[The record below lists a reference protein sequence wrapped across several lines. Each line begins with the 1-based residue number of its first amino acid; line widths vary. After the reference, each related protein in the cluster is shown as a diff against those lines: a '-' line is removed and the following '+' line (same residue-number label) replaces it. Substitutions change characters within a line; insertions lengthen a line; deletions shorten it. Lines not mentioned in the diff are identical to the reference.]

1 MAKKRKK
8 INPRILILLAV
19 VGALVVLGGVYFIVK
34 RMPKDPAPLFAKA
47 DAHYEAGEF
56 RQAIRYYSKGLIQ
69 QQRKKIEDADRVFD
83 LAMAELQYATRTP
96 ELSTPQAQKY
106 FMRGYKRLRQTLT
119 IDPNH
124 LDAHRQISGIL
135 WRQLARGNPD
145 DYVTEA
151 DAVLALLDDEEDR
164 EEKAAFYVRRGQ
176 AKALLIHLKP
186 EYLDEALAD
195 FDEAIRLEPT
205 SQDYWLTGKLR
216 LLLQQRQYEE
226 AEKTV
231 LAAIEANPNNAQMYV
246 DYARVLIDSDRR
258 SESLEQIEKAIKVQA
273 DNPVGYL
280 AKANF
285 LIKDQEWEQAL
296 AALDQAAAVDPD
308 DLRVYRLRAFVM
320 KRQFKLTEATAEIRA
335 GLAVIEKLQASEAET
350 QPDLEKYQ
358 LLQQTKVDL
367 YFDLADSLLDE
378 IRVGD
383 EEMTAE
389 QEQAHLDEVRKAME
403 TLDTLIV
410 FREGEAPPRY
420 LKIQGRLA
428 MIDGDRAEAQRK
440 LEAAYEGFEKR
451 NMFEPQTGNLLV
463 RVYLQRRLP
472 AKAEDVLNRFIE
484 RGYGAQ
490 PSVLL
495 SKARIAMHYRE
506 YHQAQKLV
514 ERVLQRDPDNASA
527 KELKMLL
534 NIRTERG
541 AIPAEGE
548 IPITAVAYLLQ
559 QSERKWLEGKRQEA
573 FELVQSLYKRMPENN
588 AVLHRLM
595 TMYLRLDQKAQAQAI
610 LEQAIERDPE
620 NQNLKDELTILKLPN
635 DAERTKARL
644 VMAEKIEDPYTRAMA
659 TAGTYMM
666 VEDMAN
672 YMVHLQEALALADS
686 DSRPRV
692 LERLFRTAIQEEQ
705 WDTVDQCVTIAT
717 DENLDGADGDVFRAQ
732 VYLARGEADEAVQLL
747 TGVVEDRP
755 QHRAARM
762 LLGEAHRVN
771 GDLSLAAEQFEWI
784 YNNDRGYSLAA
795 IQMIQVSRAQADW
808 PAWQRWV
815 ERAHTLVPNNPYVAD
830 QYLEMIEEGSN
841 PEKIIE
847 RREAILRNYPDDIN
861 NRIRLGALYER
872 TNQIAKAEAMY
883 QSIIAKTPDKIGAA
897 AVLIRFYDRIG
908 RTDGIDTIISKLL
921 EQAKTPEEKVAVY
934 LLHARFLRD
943 RSPEQA
949 LFVLDK
955 AIEADPNDP
964 RIYEAQA
971 QIFTIQDQI
980 EKAVEAAEKIVA
992 LRPDDPGQQKRLIVY
1007 RLEAG
1012 QLDQAEAELKQLLEA
1027 DPDDVMA
1034 LTLQGSALAQ
1044 RDDIEGA
1051 KEYYS
1056 KALKINSDS
1065 ALTLVRRAGLYILE
1079 DDLRAAREDLRE
1091 AAAISKSPDV
1101 ALELAKVY
1109 RQLNDVTSAQTSL
1122 QSIIR
1127 DNPGYQPAY
1136 RELADLW
1143 LSTQSW
1149 NRLAPLLESAREQF
1163 PREPAYALRQ
1173 AQMSKLQGNE
1183 GAASASTARAL
1194 QLDPGNEALIRQYLV
1209 QLFASKDY
1217 EKIATETAKYVDREG
1232 MGMWVLALQARA
1244 LAEQGRMDEAEPVFE
1259 RAAREAEGGN
1269 VGFVL
1274 QQYRNVT
1281 DLPSACKRGKEWL
1294 AFRKDDWALHAAIGT
1309 LLRENGDLAGS
1320 KEYMEKAMSLTDD
1333 EDRRAELQIGL
1344 GLTYAEMGE
1353 FDKAE
1358 QAYLSALKT
1367 APDNIFA
1374 LNNLA
1379 YLYVE
1384 SLETPEKALDLARQ
1398 AMVASPNNGSV
1409 LDTYGW
1415 TLARLGEYRDA
1426 VRHLRRAVQ
1435 LLPSAPTRYHLG
1447 WVLEQQGNIAE
1458 ARRQYEAA
1466 RAYLV
1471 DQRDTPLWQDVMTA
1485 LERVRTD
1492 R

>member
-8 INPRILILLAV
+8 INPRVLILLGV
-19 VGALVVLGGVYFIVK
+19 LGALVLLAGAYFVVK
-34 RMPKDPAPLFAKA
+34 KLPRDPAPLFAKA
-47 DAHYEAGEF
+47 DAAYEAGEF
-56 RQAIRYYSKGLIQ
+56 RQAIRFYSKGLIQ
-69 QQRKKIEDADRVFD
+69 QQRKKIEDPDRVYD
-83 LAMAELQYATRTP
+83 LAMSELQYATRTP
-96 ELSTPQAQKY
+96 ELSKPQAQKY

-119 IDPNH
+119 IDPHH
-124 LDAHRQISGIL
+124 LDAHRQIAAIL

-145 DYVTEA
+145 DYIKEA
-151 DAVLALLDDEEDR
+151 DEILSLLDDQEDR
-164 EEKAAFYVRRGQ
+164 EEKAGFYFRRGQ

-186 EYLDEALAD
+186 EYLDGALAD

-205 SQDYWLTGKLR
+205 NQDYWLTGKLR
-216 LLLQQRQYEE
+216 LLLQQRQYGE
-226 AEKTV
+226 AERTV

-258 SESLEQIEKAIKVQA
+258 SEAIAQIDKAIKVEPG
-273 DNPVGYL
+273 NPVGHL
-280 AKANF
+280 ARANF
-285 LIKDQEWEQAL
+285 LIKDQEWDKAIASLDE
-296 AALDQAAAVDPD
+296 AAEVDPD
-308 DLRVYRLRAFVM
+308 DLRVYRLRAFVL
-320 KRQFKLTEATAEIRA
+320 KRQFKLAEASEEIRT
-335 GLAVIEKLQASEAET
+335 GLAVVERLLTSEAET
-350 QPDLEKYQ
+350 QPDIVKYQ
-358 LLQQTKVDL
+358 QLQQTKVDL

-378 IRVGD
+378 IHAVND
-383 EEMTAE
+383 MTPE
-389 QEQAHLDEVRKAME
+389 QEQALLDEARKALAA
-403 TLDTLIV
+403 LDTLIV

-428 MIDGDRAEAQRK
+428 MIDGDLLGAQRK
-440 LEAAYEGFEKR
+440 LEAAYESFEKR

-463 RVYLQRRLP
+463 RVYLRHRLP

-506 YHQAQKLV
+506 FHQAQKLV

-541 AIPAEGE
+541 AIPTEGE
-548 IPITAVAYLLQ
+548 LPITAVAYLLQ

-573 FELVQSLYKRMPENN
+573 FELVKDLYDRMPENN

-610 LEQAIERDPE
+610 LEQAIERNPE

-644 VMAEKIEDPYTRAMA
+644 EIAERIEDPYSRAMA
-659 TAGTYMM
+659 KAGTYMM
-666 VEDMAN
+666 VDDMAN
-672 YMVHLQEALALADS
+672 YMVHLQEALEVADA

-692 LERLFRTAIQEEQ
+692 VERLFRTALQEEQ
-705 WDTVDQCVTIAT
+705 WDTVDECVSIAVE
-717 DENLDGADGDVFRAQ
+717 ENLDGAEGDVFRAQ
-732 VYLARGEADEAVQLL
+732 VHLARNEADEAIQLL
-747 TGVVEDRP
+747 SGVVEDRP

-762 LLGEAHRVN
+762 LLGEAHRLN

-784 YNNDRGYSLAA
+784 YNNDRGYALAA
-795 IQMIQVSRAQADW
+795 VQMIQVSRAQADW

-847 RREAILRNYPDDIN
+847 RREAILRNYPDDLN

-883 QSIIAKTPDKIGAA
+883 QSIITRTQDRIGAA

-908 RTDGIDTIISKLL
+908 RTGGIDAIISTLL
-921 EQAKTPEEKVAVY
+921 DQAKTPEDKVSVY

-943 RSPEQA
+943 RSPDQA

-955 AIEADPNDP
+955 AIATDPDDP
-964 RIYEAQA
+964 RSYEAQA
-971 QIFTIQDQI
+971 QIFALQNEIDQ
-980 EKAVEAAEKIVA
+980 AVEAAEKIVA
-992 LRPDDPGQQKRLIVY
+992 LMPDDSGQLKRLIVY

-1012 QLDQAEAELKQLLEA
+1012 QLDQAEAELKQLLDA
-1027 DPDDVMA
+1027 DPEDVMA
-1034 LTLQGSALAQ
+1034 LTLQGSVLAQ
-1044 RDDIEGA
+1044 RDDIDGA
-1051 KEYYS
+1051 QKYYS
-1056 KALKINSDS
+1056 QALKINSDS

-1079 DDLRAAREDLRE
+1079 DDLRAAREDLRQ
-1091 AAAISKSPDV
+1091 AASISKSPDV
-1101 ALELAKVY
+1101 TLELARVY
-1109 RQLNDVTSAQTSL
+1109 RQLNDITSAQTSL

-1127 DNPGYQPAY
+1127 DNPGFKPAY

-1143 LSTQSW
+1143 VSTQSW
-1149 NRLAPLLESAREQF
+1149 NRLTPLLEKAREQF
-1163 PREPAYALRQ
+1163 PREPAFALIQ
-1173 AQMSKLQGNE
+1173 AQVSQLQGNDA
-1183 GAASASTARAL
+1183 AASAAIEKAL
-1194 QLDPGNEALIRQYLV
+1194 QMDPSNESLVRQYLV
-1209 QLFASKDY
+1209 HLLDAKDY
-1217 EKIATETAKYVDREG
+1217 ETFNARAPRYVDREG
-1232 MGMWVLALQARA
+1232 FGPWVRSLQARA
-1244 LAEQGRMDEAEPVFE
+1244 LAEQGQMAEADALFE
-1259 RAAREAEGGN
+1259 QAAREAEGGN

-1274 QQYRNVT
+1274 QQYRHVT
-1281 DLPSACKRGKEWL
+1281 DLAAACERGKKWVDY
-1294 AFRKDDWALHAAIGT
+1294 RKDDWAIHAAVGT
-1309 LLRENGDLAGS
+1309 LLRENGDLQDS
-1320 KEYMEKAMSLTDD
+1320 KKYLEEAMTLTDHKVQQAD
-1333 EDRRAELQIGL
+1333 IQIGM
-1344 GLTYAEMGE
+1344 GLTYMDLQE

-1358 QAYLSALKT
+1358 QAYLAALELM
-1367 APDNIFA
+1367 PNNVYA

-1384 SLETPEKALDLARQ
+1384 NLDAPEKALDLARQ
-1398 AMVASPNNGSV
+1398 AVAASPNNGSV

-1426 VRHLRRAVQ
+1426 VRHLRRATQ
-1435 LLPSAPTRYHLG
+1435 LLPSAATRYHLG

-1466 RAYLV
+1466 RANLV